1 MKIENSQVALFSEH
15 SKKHEMIEEE
25 KLVQWSRPEDDP
37 RGERDS
43 LRLSEKFQKV
53 KETEAMDE
61 IPLSPK
67 LMAIIRAL
75 ESLTGKRINIS
86 TYKQS
91 DALALESPLD
101 RSSDSSSE
109 IQMQGWGLDYSYSK
123 METKEENLHFMASGK
138 VKSEDGKEIDFK
150 LAFEINSKS
159 VSHESI
165 SIKAGDALVDPLV
178 INFDNNI
185 VKISDTK
192 HSFDLDLDGKED
204 TFNFV
209 ASGSGFLALDKNG
222 DGTINDGSELF
233 GPSLGNGFDEL
244 KKYDEDQNGW
254 IDEND
259 SIFEKLQIW
268 TKDEKGQ
275 NELYSLQD
283 KGIGALY
290 LERIATKFGLED
302 GSQLKESSVYLNEN
316 GKAGTIQEVDL
327 KI

>member
-1 MKIENSQVALFSEH
+1 MKIESSQVALFSEH
-15 SKKHEMIEEE
+15 SKKHEVIEEE

-43 LRLSEKFQKV
+43 LHLSKKFQKL

-61 IPLSPK
+61 TPLSPK

-75 ESLTGKRINIS
+75 EALTGKKIDIS

-91 DALALESPLD
+91 EPLVLDVPLD
-101 RSSDSSSE
+101 RSSD
-109 IQMQGWGLDYSYSK
+109 IQLEGWGVDYSYSK
-123 METKEENLHFMASGK
+123 TEIKEENLHFMASGN
-138 VKSEDGKEIDFK
+138 VKSADGIEMDFK
-150 LAFEINSKS
+150 LAFEMNSKS
-159 VSHESI
+159 VYKESV
-165 SIKAGDALVDPLV
+165 SLKGGDALVDPLV

-185 VKISDTK
+185 VKISDMK
-192 HSFDLDLDGKED
+192 HSFDLDLDGKKD

-209 ASGSGFLALDKNG
+209 ASGSGFLALDKNE
-222 DGTINDGSELF
+222 DGTINDGNELF

-244 KKYDEDQNGW
+244 KKYDEDQNAW

-259 SIFEKLQIW
+259 SIFEKLQVW
-268 TKDEKGQ
+268 TKEENGQ
-275 NELYSLQD
+275 SELYSLKD

-290 LERIATKFGLED
+290 LERATSVFGLED
-302 GSQLKESSVYLNEN
+302 GSQLKESSIYLNEN
-316 GKAGTIQEVDL
+316 GKAGTIQEIDL